1 MSEIGRSPLV
11 MLGSGGHARVL
22 LSLLREPLDGCVDL
36 KQPLNDWPSA
46 VPWLGA
52 DLSRLTP
59 ETRVI
64 VGIGS
69 VGSTRLREMVFRDA
83 IESGFEVEGVV
94 ADSAIVARDVQL
106 PKCAQVLTGA
116 VLQTA
121 CQLGRNVLVNTRALV
136 EHDCI
141 LNDHVHVAVGA
152 ILCGGVRAEKGAHI
166 GAGATVLQGISI
178 GENAI
183 VGAGA
188 VVTKDVAADTVV
200 IGSPARPIKK

>member
-1 MSEIGRSPLV
+1 

-22 LSLLREPLDGCVDL
+22 LSLLREPTDGCIDI
-36 KQPLNDWPSA
+36 KQPSDDWPSA
-46 VPWLGA
+46 VPWLGS
-52 DLSRLTP
+52 DLSRLAP

-69 VGSTRLREMVFRDA
+69 VGATRLREKVFQNA
-83 IESGFEVEGVV
+83 IESGFEVEGVI
-94 ADSAIVARDVQL
+94 ADTAIITQDVQV
-106 PKCAQVLTGA
+106 PRCAQILTGA

-136 EHDCI
+136 EHDCV
-141 LNDHVHVAVGA
+141 LQDHVHVAVGA
-152 ILCGGVRAEKGAHI
+152 ILCGGVHVGKGAHI

-178 GENAI
+178 GENAT

-188 VVTKDVAADTVV
+188 VVTKDVAPDTVV
-200 IGSPARPIKK
+200 IGSPARPIRK